1 MSMTK
6 VETIEQFEALLETKE
21 PYILFKHSTTCP
33 ISQGAFTEFQA
44 YCQDGQITPAYYLY
58 VQDARAISNR
68 IAEHFGIKH
77 ESPQVLY
84 IKDGTVAWHTSHWK
98 IKKQSLEEN
107 VK

>member
-84 IKDGTVAWHTSHWK
+84 IKMEQSHGIRPIGRLKSNRWK
-98 IKKQSLEEN
+98 RM
-107 VK
+107 

>member
-1 MSMTK
+1 VSMTK
-6 VETIEQFEALLETKE
+6 IETMEEFEALLETAE

-33 ISQGAFTEFQA
+33 ISQGAYAEFEA
-44 YCQDGQITPAYYLY
+44 YCQDAKETPTYYLY
-58 VQDARAISNR
+58 VQDARDVSNR

-84 IKDGTVAWHTSHWK
+84 IKDGVAVWHTSHWN
-98 IKKQSLEEN
+98 IKKQTLEEN